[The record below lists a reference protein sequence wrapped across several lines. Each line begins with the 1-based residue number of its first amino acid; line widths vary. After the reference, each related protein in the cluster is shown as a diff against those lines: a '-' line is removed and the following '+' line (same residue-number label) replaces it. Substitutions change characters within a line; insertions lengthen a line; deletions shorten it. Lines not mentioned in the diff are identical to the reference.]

1 MGGFEQEVCT
11 LGKSELDDDNILM
24 FVIKVREEIT
34 RLGGNSQLEAILAVL
49 HVEDD
54 Q

>member
-1 MGGFEQEVCT
+1 MFET
-11 LGKSELDDDNILM
+11 
-24 FVIKVREEIT
+24 KVHEEIT
-34 RLGGNSQLEAILAVL
+34 RLGGNSQLEAILATL